1 VDHSRLAI
9 ISDGLCLGGTGCE
22 IWARPLESPHAGTH
36 NRDRAIKDQESIRW
50 LNGYRDAC
58 DDAQQA
64 AQTLVV
70 SIADRESGVYEGF
83 IESPEPGVG

>member
-1 VDHSRLAI
+1 M
-9 ISDGLCLGGTGCE
+9 
-22 IWARPLESPHAGTH
+22 
-36 NRDRAIKDQESIRW
+36 RW